1 LIPKKD
7 YTQRDPIPPKEEKE
21 EEKQSMEEESGRKE
35 SIYFIETDVISPNP
49 NQPRKEFGEESLR
62 ELASSILEHGV
73 LQPLIV
79 TKIEYETP
87 NGQGVKYQI
96 IAGERRLKAAKIA
109 GLPYVPAIV
118 RKKETDQKNL
128 ELALIE
134 NIQREDLNIM
144 ERALAFK
151 RFSEEFGLTQN
162 EISQRVGKG
171 RATVANVMRL
181 LNLPQEIQDAIKN
194 GRITEGHARAILA
207 IEDLDQQMIFF
218 RKIVLNNI
226 SVRDAETHARRL
238 RRGPGSVTAIDPNT
252 KDILTRIEEVLGTKI
267 NFSPKKEGGRLQIEF
282 YSKED
287 LYRFLDKLNS

>member
-1 LIPKKD
+1 MNNNDVLGRGLSSLIPKKD

-118 RKKETDQKNL
+118 RKKETDQKK
-128 ELALIE
+128 A
-134 NIQREDLNIM
+134 
-144 ERALAFK
+144 
-151 RFSEEFGLTQN
+151 RFCRRCQ
-162 EISQRVGKG
+162 
-171 RATVANVMRL
+171 
-181 LNLPQEIQDAIKN
+181 QEI
-194 GRITEGHARAILA
+194 
-207 IEDLDQQMIFF
+207 
-218 RKIVLNNI
+218 
-226 SVRDAETHARRL
+226 
-238 RRGPGSVTAIDPNT
+238 
-252 KDILTRIEEVLGTKI
+252 
-267 NFSPKKEGGRLQIEF
+267 
-282 YSKED
+282 
-287 LYRFLDKLNS
+287 